1 MTDVKK
7 AKKRR
12 MAGNYLLFLGPTLFL
27 FFALEILPLIMGIGY
42 SFTDWNGIAESAHF
56 VGLKNYIKLF
66 TTDTRY
72 WNSML
77 FTFKNTLVVVVFS
90 NLIGFW
96 LAYGLAKKVPFRNFM
111 RAAFYLPRLIGG
123 VILGFVWQF
132 IFLNI
137 FPFLGEKLGWGIFN
151 LNWLGTPSTAFW
163 GLAIVQIWGMAGYM
177 MIIYVAG
184 LTTIPSDYL
193 EAAII
198 DGATARQQLTKIV
211 LPLLMPSMLFWRVV
225 FPLIKPAVMT
235 FSIINIFWYW
245 NDYLMTQMMLTRPA
259 LRTIQLSMQTLF
271 NEAFY
276 AWDTALAALTLSL
289 IPMLIVFTLLQKN
302 VLEGISA
309 GAVKG

>member
-1 MTDVKK
+1 
-7 AKKRR
+7 
-12 MAGNYLLFLGPTLFL
+12 MAGYWFARHYNKFTKPIYLLMIGSMAIPFQAVMIP
-27 FFALEILPLIMGIGY
+27 FAKVAKAMHLM
-42 SFTDWNGIAESAHF
+42 
-56 VGLKNYIKLF
+56 
-66 TTDTRY
+66 
-72 WNSML
+72 NS
-77 FTFKNTLVVVVFS
+77 
-90 NLIGFW
+90 I
-96 LAYGLAKKVPFRNFM
+96 
-111 RAAFYLPRLIGG
+111 
-123 VILGFVWQF
+123 
-132 IFLNI
+132 
-137 FPFLGEKLGWGIFN
+137 
-151 LNWLGTPSTAFW
+151 W
-163 GLAIVQIWGMAGYM
+163 GLAVCFWAFSLPISIFLVFGATKSVPLEIE
-177 MIIYVAG
+177 
-184 LTTIPSDYL
+184 

-198 DGATARQQLTKIV
+198 DGC
-211 LPLLMPSMLFWRVV
+211 SSFMLFWRVV